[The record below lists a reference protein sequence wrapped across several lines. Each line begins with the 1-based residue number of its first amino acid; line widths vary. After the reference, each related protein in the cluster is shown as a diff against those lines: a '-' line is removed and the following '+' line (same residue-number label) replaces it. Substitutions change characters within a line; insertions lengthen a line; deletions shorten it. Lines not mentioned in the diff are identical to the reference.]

1 MVMEAPLGRPVSKK
15 TAPVADVPATASD
28 AVVVAVP
35 APVPAAPAP
44 AVAFTE
50 IPWTRIDLDL
60 YEVARDGYIVGYVEV
75 VGAVFVALGGTRYD
89 RAVEVSQHLTFHA
102 AVEALLRRAA

>member
-1 MVMEAPLGRPVSKK
+1 MVMEAPLSRPGATK
-15 TAPVADVPATASD
+15 VAARSAANAD
-28 AVVVAVP
+28 AVVIP
-35 APVPAAPAP
+35 P
-44 AVAFTE
+44 AFTE

-75 VGAVFVALGGTRYD
+75 VGAVFVALGGARYD

-102 AVEALLRRAA
+102 AVDALVRRVF

>member
-1 MVMEAPLGRPVSKK
+1 MVMEAPLSRRGSSRVTRTTVPGPLPTPS
-15 TAPVADVPATASD
+15 VPA
-28 AVVVAVP
+28 V
-35 APVPAAPAP
+35 
-44 AVAFTE
+44 TE

-75 VGAVFVALGGTRYD
+75 VGSVFVALGGSRYD

-102 AVEALLRRAA
+102 AVDALVRRGC

>member
-1 MVMEAPLGRPVSKK
+1 MVMEAPLSRPGSMKAAARAASK
-15 TAPVADVPATASD
+15 ADV
-28 AVVVAVP
+28 AVIP
-35 APVPAAPAP
+35 PT
-44 AVAFTE
+44 FTE

-75 VGAVFVALGGTRYD
+75 VGAVFVALGGARYD

-102 AVEALLRRAA
+102 AVDALVRRVL

>member
-1 MVMEAPLGRPVSKK
+1 MAMDASLSRQGTTPSAVRES
-15 TAPVADVPATASD
+15 APVVSMPA
-28 AVVVAVP
+28 
-35 APVPAAPAP
+35 AAPAP
-44 AVAFTE
+44 VIARPTVAE

-75 VGAVFVALGGTRYD
+75 VGAVFVALGGARYD

-102 AVEALLRRAA
+102 AVEALVRRVI